1 MENYYDLAS
10 IYYDCQ
16 AHTQD
21 SGLDT
26 IFEPTIENT
35 SFYEVEDGIM
45 YFYCDDTRIK
55 VSEHFNVAGRPIEKL
70 IENVVKHKA
79 QNDR

>member
-10 IYYDCQ
+10 IYYDCHP
-16 AHTQD
+16 HTQD

-35 SFYEVEDGIM
+35 SFYTEEDGIM
-45 YFYCDDTRIK
+45 YFYCGDTRIK
-55 VSEHFNVAGRPIEKL
+55 VLEHFNAEGKPIERL
-70 IENVVKHKA
+70 IENVVRHKA

>member
-16 AHTQD
+16 PHTQD

-26 IFEPTIENT
+26 VFEPTIENT
-35 SFYEVEDGIM
+35 SFYTEEDGIT
-45 YFYCDDTRIK
+45 YFYCGDTRIK
-55 VSEHFNVAGRPIEKL
+55 VSEHFNIDGKPIEKL
-70 IENVVKHKA
+70 IENVVRHKA
-79 QNDR
+79 QNNR